1 MSEEITK
8 ITLEDIKAYF
18 CSLKSTTE
26 KEEISSQIDECERIS
41 QEIEKLKIA
50 KYMAY
55 RAYVNKAEKI
65 LSKAIKRLE
74 NRCNQTI
81 DNIFDKTKEIEQF
94 ENIQEITLK
103 RNYEE
108 LTRIKENFKEE
119 YTEEEKKALI
129 QKELYIIEKAKIF
142 NTMPIP
148 YEILKESDRE
158 IQTKMKK
165 FNDTRQKRLRI
176 MSTMAQD
183 YEKLIEPRSDYKML
197 EDAISN
203 IETIKDILK
212 NSEYKAIEKSFA
224 KSKKRI
230 YKSSKEIRDIIKYKE
245 KKTGII
251 NYNIQEARYERM
263 KKLGSIINDASK
275 IIEQNNTTEAEKKLN
290 KVKASYEK
298 EKQYASIINKL
309 HEETSDA
316 SMGLEVKTLEYEIHG
331 LEERINTSKQV
342 IKEQEDIINNA
353 KKELLVLWKIE
364 INTTISKQEK
374 ILELPE
380 DTEKNIKKEKQK
392 HREKKKSIFQKLKA
406 WQSKEEYIL
415 RM

>member
-8 ITLEDIKAYF
+8 ITLEDIKSYF

-65 LSKAIKRLE
+65 LSKVIKRLE

-81 DNIFDKTKEIEQF
+81 DNIFEKTKEIEQF
-94 ENIQEITLK
+94 ENIQEITFK

-183 YEKLIEPRSDYKML
+183 YEKLIEPKSDYKML

-263 KKLGSIINDASK
+263 NKLGSIISDASK
-275 IIEQNNTTEAEKKLN
+275 MIEQNNTTEVEKKLN

-309 HEETSDA
+309 HEGTSDA
-316 SMGLEVKTLEYEIHG
+316 NMGLKTLECEIHE

-353 KKELLVLWKIE
+353 KKELLILWKIE